1 MSRVILRCSDCPRLP
16 VASPTGTQVMSARMK
31 EAKQQQ
37 SLMHACHKE
46 LALSLLTCIST
57 TSSQCICCHVNLCWD
72 QRGIDSL
79 SCRRQIV
86 LASRF
91 MVNIMVY
98 LVLVLLI
105 NTFCHLFLPWGICI
119 HLHSMQNLN
128 FVIAQ
133 HALTV
138 IGKLYLKDISSW
150 SICPD
155 WQSAHFLEAH
165 FILIQQRC
173 QTAGWCICCLAVQQ
187 RDKGI

>member
-1 MSRVILRCSDCPRLP
+1 MHIWHYLTILHKQRGKHMQCVVIFSRQCIAGTRTEHVHSHFEVLRLSTPASGKPYRHTCHVCKDEGSKAAAKSD
-16 VASPTGTQVMSARMK
+16 AY
-31 EAKQQQ
+31 
-37 SLMHACHKE
+37 
-46 LALSLLTCIST
+46 LSRRICVTCIST
-57 TSSQCICCHVNLCWD
+57 TSSQCFCYHVNLCWD

-79 SCRRQIV
+79 RCRRQIV
-86 LASRF
+86 LASRL
-91 MVNIMVY
+91 MVSIMLY

-138 IGKLYLKDISSW
+138 NGKLYLKGISSW

-155 WQSAHFLEAH
+155 
-165 FILIQQRC
+165 
-173 QTAGWCICCLAVQQ
+173 
-187 RDKGI
+187 